1 MQVLRRQLLI
11 SAEEQQGGP
20 VGTSLAPCV
29 QSSSSKRFGRRCCMP
44 KMAWLSDCSFS
55 TRKRRRKTWRYS
67 LSANA
72 REVFFKF
79 AKLQNKLPSTLGAN
93 VEKEANCSNFKRH
106 KHVLRLAHSMHVIY
120 DRLRKAINLETG
132 VIKYCTCTCMT
143 TFFACSYRSLV
154 LQSLHY
160 GQYQPYHLHQRGPL
174 ISNEDYKFIERSSN
188 KSDHGTAMQVLRRG
202 NKGKRT
208 GVPSARVSLLAF
220 TTPKQFPETVWLK
233 MLSAENGLAKQVL
246 LFYQKKEKK
255 DLEVMAQ
262 HCKELDNYPIQSQ

>member
-1 MQVLRRQLLI
+1 MTLTLLPAFFPVRVLL
-11 SAEEQQGGP
+11 
-20 VGTSLAPCV
+20 
-29 QSSSSKRFGRRCCMP
+29 
-44 KMAWLSDCSFS
+44 
-55 TRKRRRKTWRYS
+55 
-67 LSANA
+67 
-72 REVFFKF
+72 
-79 AKLQNKLPSTLGAN
+79 
-93 VEKEANCSNFKRH
+93 
-106 KHVLRLAHSMHVIY
+106 
-120 DRLRKAINLETG
+120 
-132 VIKYCTCTCMT
+132 KYCTTSADLRCNSHRWRHKSLTIGLRINITLIHGNCVVLG
-143 TFFACSYRSLV
+143 SSLV

-188 KSDHGTAMQVLRRG
+188 KSDHGTAMQVLRRWLLRG

-246 LFYQKKEKK
+246 LFYQKKEEK

>member
-1 MQVLRRQLLI
+1 MTLTLLPAFFPVRVLL
-11 SAEEQQGGP
+11 
-20 VGTSLAPCV
+20 
-29 QSSSSKRFGRRCCMP
+29 
-44 KMAWLSDCSFS
+44 
-55 TRKRRRKTWRYS
+55 
-67 LSANA
+67 
-72 REVFFKF
+72 
-79 AKLQNKLPSTLGAN
+79 
-93 VEKEANCSNFKRH
+93 
-106 KHVLRLAHSMHVIY
+106 
-120 DRLRKAINLETG
+120 
-132 VIKYCTCTCMT
+132 KYCTTSADLRCNSHRWRHKLLTKLLNCVVLG
-143 TFFACSYRSLV
+143 SSLV

-188 KSDHGTAMQVLRRG
+188 KSDHGTAMQVLRRWLLRG

-220 TTPKQFPETVWLK
+220 TTPKQFPETVWPK

-246 LFYQKKEKK
+246 LFYQKKEEK